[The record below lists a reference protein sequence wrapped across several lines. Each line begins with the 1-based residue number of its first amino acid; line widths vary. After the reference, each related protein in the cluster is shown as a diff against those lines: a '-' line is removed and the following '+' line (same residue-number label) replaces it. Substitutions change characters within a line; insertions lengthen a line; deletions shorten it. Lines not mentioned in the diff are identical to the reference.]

1 MYEKKTMKT
10 QLKEVASS
18 SLDTPIFHTLSIA
31 VVVLFV
37 LSLFVVTTRSGM
49 LPFLWVVG

>member
-1 MYEKKTMKT
+1 MLEKKTMKS
-10 QLKEVASS
+10 QMKEAASS

>member
-1 MYEKKTMKT
+1 MKS

-18 SLDTPIFHTLSIA
+18 SFHTPIFHTLSIA
-31 VVVLFV
+31 VAVLF
-37 LSLFVVTTRSGM
+37 LLTLFVVTTRSGM